1 MDSVS
6 SRNDLDCC
14 AGYCDVCRFVCDSFH
29 NFEDEQALRED
40 ERDCNRIYIVSQTK
54 LGENIYQEVVEVLE
68 RRDELEIKSAGSI

>member
-40 ERDCNRIYIVSQTK
+40 ERDCNRFTSY
-54 LGENIYQEVVEVLE
+54 L
-68 RRDELEIKSAGSI
+68 RRTWREHLSGSCRSVRAKR